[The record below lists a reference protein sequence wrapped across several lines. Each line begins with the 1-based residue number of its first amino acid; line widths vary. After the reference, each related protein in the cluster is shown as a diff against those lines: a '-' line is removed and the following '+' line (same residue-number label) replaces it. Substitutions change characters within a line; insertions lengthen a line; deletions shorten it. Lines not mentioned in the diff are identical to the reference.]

1 MPFMPLTTETVYTRQ
16 VTARIAMVM
25 RRVSLNPKSSET
37 ILAHQRGRQRK
48 SRGCAGQQ
56 CEDRH
61 QINQGSGKSVC
72 VFSEDRAQASE
83 YFCLWQP
90 RT

>member
-1 MPFMPLTTETVYTRQ
+1 MPFMPRTTETVYTRQ

-25 RRVSLNPKSSET
+25 RRVSPNPKSSET
-37 ILAHQRGRQRK
+37 IWLIRGVASVKVVVVPASSAKTAIRSIRVPA
-48 SRGCAGQQ
+48 SP
-56 CEDRH
+56 
-61 QINQGSGKSVC
+61 SVC
-72 VFSEDRAQASE
+72 FPRIGRQASE